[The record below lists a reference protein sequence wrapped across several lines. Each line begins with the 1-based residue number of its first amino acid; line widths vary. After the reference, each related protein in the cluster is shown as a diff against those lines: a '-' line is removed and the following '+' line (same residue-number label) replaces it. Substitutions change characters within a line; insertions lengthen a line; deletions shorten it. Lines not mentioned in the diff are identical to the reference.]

1 MEIYIDRKVLPQMNT
16 MYKFAEQTIKDNAEV
31 PENDDMMAFL
41 QQSVIDEDEYLHYR
55 ISEHFNMV
63 MKNLFDLHKKDKLP
77 LEQTDM
83 VSEMKEQI
91 QTYVDVRKTKEAN
104 KAKAIVVQA
113 VGAER
118 LQTDR

>member
-1 MEIYIDRKVLPQMNT
+1 MNT

-55 ISEHFNMV
+55 ISERFNMV

-77 LEQTDM
+77 LEQADM

-118 LQTDR
+118 FQTDR